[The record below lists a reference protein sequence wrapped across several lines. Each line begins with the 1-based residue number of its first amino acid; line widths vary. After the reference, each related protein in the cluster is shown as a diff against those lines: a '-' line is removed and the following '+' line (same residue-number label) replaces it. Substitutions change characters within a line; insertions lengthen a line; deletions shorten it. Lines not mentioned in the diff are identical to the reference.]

1 MRAERCSVCGMD
13 VSEIIERLGGPVR
26 AADAL
31 GLKRSTVSMWKAAG
45 RVPLRHVPA
54 VASALGVPN
63 ETIWPALGAHQVA
76 A

>member
-1 MRAERCSVCGMD
+1 
-13 VSEIIERLGGPVR
+13 
-26 AADAL
+26 
-31 GLKRSTVSMWKAAG
+31 MWKAAG